1 MVSDQRPES
10 DAPGGVPASSRE
22 EFEKESLPHLGA
34 LYRTALRMTGREPMA
49 EDLVQETY
57 LRAWRFYY
65 QYKEG
70 TNFRAWIFS
79 ILTSVMINTRRRE
92 QKAPLAT
99 DWSEGDPAATEDV
112 RYPSIDDLETIG
124 QMVGDEAKKALEA
137 MSPDLRL
144 VFLLSTVEELSYKEI
159 SENVGIPVGTVMSR
173 LFRARAFLR
182 KELAEYAESRNRDS
196 GRSEP

>member
-1 MVSDQRPES
+1 MVSDPRPEPDS
-10 DAPGGVPASSRE
+10 SGTSRVLSRE
-22 EFEKESLPHLGA
+22 VFEKESLPQLGA
-34 LYRTALRMTGREPMA
+34 LFRTALRMTGREAMA

-57 LRAWRFYY
+57 LRAWRFYH

-99 DWSEGDPAATEDV
+99 DWSEGDPAALEEV
-112 RYPSIDDLETIG
+112 RYPSVDDLDTIG

-137 MSPDLRL
+137 MPPDLRL

-159 SENVGIPVGTVMSR
+159 SETVGIPTGTVMSR

-182 KELAEYAESRNRDS
+182 KELADYAESKDPDS

>member
-1 MVSDQRPES
+1 M
-10 DAPGGVPASSRE
+10 
-22 EFEKESLPHLGA
+22 PHLGA
-34 LYRTALRMTGREPMA
+34 LFRTALRMTGREAMA

-65 QYKEG
+65 QYKAG

-79 ILTSVMINTRRRE
+79 ILTSVMINSRRRE
-92 QKAPLAT
+92 QLAPKVT
-99 DWSEGDPAATEDV
+99 DWSDGDPAATEV
-112 RYPSIDDLETIG
+112 FRYPTIDDLETIG

-159 SENVGIPVGTVMSR
+159 SENVGIPMGTVMSR

-182 KELAEYAESRNRDS
+182 IELADCAESRNRDS